1 MVSFPFLFIFVFV
14 FAVLTVAGI
23 GFLFDDVAFIWLA
36 IANFIALLLFWII
49 VALNKKSHSVPRA
62 RKSHEDA
69 EMLSEETTDP
79 EESAEEDIV
88 MTRTSNHAHK
98 QQFVKYTYHHKKK
111 KNNAVI
117 WILIILGV
125 VSASILG
132 LNRDWLTGK
141 TIDDA
146 SLKGYAQSILSGDI
160 TTGTIQ
166 SGVIVEST
174 WEVLSTGT
182 SSLPSTGILIENPTP
197 TTTGK
202 TDKPVVTPAPTP
214 EPIQTTSSS
223 TLKFTATQ
231 SVSLLEA
238 VVYLLQTHNTPLLSK
253 KDITFYGVSATN
265 QYYKYWYTAYKLG
278 LVGSTSSPST
288 LISCQTYFVLKGL
301 LEKWDLQ
308 YTPAT
313 VKTVFFAEAQKR
325 DLLNACVFG
334 KILKWANLN

>member
-14 FAVLTVAGI
+14 FAVLTVAGV

-36 IANFIALLLFWII
+36 IANFLALLLFWVI
-49 VALNKKSHSVPRA
+49 VALNKKSNSVSRSH
-62 RKSHEDA
+62 KSNESSPSI
-69 EMLSEETTDP
+69 SEETEDQ
-79 EESAEEDIV
+79 EENAEEEVV
-88 MTRTSNHAHK
+88 MTKTSNHAHK

-117 WILIILGV
+117 WILIILGI

-141 TIDDA
+141 TIDDP
-146 SLKGYAQSILSGDI
+146 SLTGYAQSILSGDI
-160 TTGTIQ
+160 TTGTTQ

-174 WEVLSTGT
+174 WEVLSTGV
-182 SSLPSTGILIENPTP
+182 SSLPSTGILIENPT
-197 TTTGK
+197 TTGK
-202 TDKPVVTPAPTP
+202 TEKPVVAPTP
-214 EPIQTTSSS
+214 EPIQTSSSS
-223 TLKFTATQ
+223 TLKFTASQ

-238 VVYLLQTHNTPLLSK
+238 VVYLLQTHDTPLLTK

-325 DLLNACVFG
+325 DLLNGCVFG

>member
-23 GFLFDDVAFIWLA
+23 WFLFDDVIFIWLA
-36 IANFIALLLFWII
+36 IANFIALLLFWLI
-49 VALNKKSHSVPRA
+49 VALNKKSHSVPRS
-62 RKSHEDA
+62 RSSHESSA
-69 EMLSEETTDP
+69 IVSEETDDSDKGS
-79 EESAEEDIV
+79 EEEV
-88 MTRTSNHAHK
+88 VVTKTSNHAHK

-117 WILIILGV
+117 WILIVLGV

-146 SLKGYAQSILSGDI
+146 SLSWYAQSILSWDI
-160 TTGTIQ
+160 PTWTTQ

-182 SSLPSTGILIENPTP
+182 SSLPATGILIENPTTTP
-197 TTTGK
+197 TTWK
-202 TDKPVVTPAPTP
+202 TDKPVVTVTPT
-214 EPIQTTSSS
+214 QTASSS

-238 VVYLLQTHNTPLLSK
+238 VVYLLQTHDTPLLSK

-325 DLLNACVFG
+325 DLLNGCVFG
-334 KILKWANLN
+334 KTLKWANLN